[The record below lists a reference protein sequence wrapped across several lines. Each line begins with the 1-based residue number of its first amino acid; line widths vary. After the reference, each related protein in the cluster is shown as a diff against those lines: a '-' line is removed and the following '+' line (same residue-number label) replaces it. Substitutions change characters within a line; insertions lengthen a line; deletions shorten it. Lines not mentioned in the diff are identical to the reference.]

1 MYVTPD
7 MTDIYSKGDRLS
19 EDFDGRVCWLLFLL
33 GNLVGRLSDGQQVD
47 GDEARQLETDLSAL
61 VCLTDVGITF
71 DSWDAEPVVGA
82 NNRRIAQL
90 LWVGLEYAV
99 DDDQLQRRIH
109 QEKSAFMRQS
119 SR

>member
-1 MYVTPD
+1 MYFRQD
-7 MTDIYSKGDRLS
+7 AADFYSKGRRLRK
-19 EDFDGRVCWLLFLL
+19 DFDGRVRWLLFTL
-33 GNLVGRLSDGQQVD
+33 GKMVGQLSDGQPVD

-71 DSWDAEPVVGA
+71 DSWDAEPIVGA

-99 DDDQLQRRIH
+99 GDNQLRRRSY
-109 QEKSAFMRQS
+109 QVKSPFMRQS